1 MKLKRYVDMIIV
13 MTKDAKHKEVE
24 NVLMHVQKLGLEF
37 SILRNDEKTII
48 LTQQSYDINSDIF
61 KALPKVEYVVTINE
75 DYKLV
80 YKDINNLETKIRVGD
95 VVIGGKEITMIA
107 GPCSIESREQLFK
120 IARHL
125 KNSGVRIFR
134 AGAFKFRTSP
144 YSFQGLGFKGLEL
157 LKELK
162 DETGMLI
169 VSEILDYHDLPE
181 FEKVVDILQIGARNM
196 HNINLL
202 KAVGESKFPVLLKRN
217 YSATLK
223 EFLFSAEYILMGG
236 NKNVILC
243 ERGIRTFSDF
253 TRNTLDI
260 SIVPAIKQRSH
271 LPVIVDPSH
280 ATGKRDLII
289 PVSLAAL
296 AAGADGLI
304 VEVHH
309 QPDLAYSDSDQAIRL
324 EQFDEL
330 LQRSRKIAEAIG
342 RKL

>member
-1 MKLKRYVDMIIV
+1 MIIV
-13 MTKDAKHKEVE
+13 MNKDAQHNEIE
-24 NVLMHVQKLGLEF
+24 NVLMLIQKLGLEF
-37 SILRNDEKTII
+37 SVLKNENNTVI
-48 LTQQSYDINSDIF
+48 LTQPSYDINSELF
-61 KALPKVEYVVTINE
+61 KSLSKVEYIVTINE

-80 YKDINNLETKIRVGD
+80 YKNINNLETKIKVGN
-95 VVIGGKEITMIA
+95 VVIGGNELTMIA
-107 GPCSIESREQLFK
+107 GPCSIESKDQLFR
-120 IARHL
+120 IALHL
-125 KNSGVRIFR
+125 KNSGVKIIR

-144 YSFQGLGFKGLEL
+144 YSFQGLGYRGLEL

-162 DETGMLI
+162 EETGLLVI
-169 VSEILDYHDLPE
+169 SEILDHHDLQE
-181 FEKVVDILQIGARNM
+181 FEKIVDILQIGARNM

-202 KAVGESKFPVLLKRN
+202 KAVGETNKPVLLKRS

-271 LPVIVDPSH
+271 LPIIVDPSH

-289 PVSLAAL
+289 PVSLAAI
-296 AAGADGLI
+296 AAGADGLLI
-304 VEVHH
+304 EVHH
-309 QPDLAYSDSDQAIRL
+309 TPELAYSDSEQAIRL
-324 EQFDEL
+324 EQFDDL
-330 LQRSRKIAEAIG
+330 MKRAKKVAEAVG

>member
-1 MKLKRYVDMIIV
+1 MN
-13 MTKDAKHKEVE
+13 KDAQQNEIE
-24 NVLMHVQKLGLEF
+24 NVLMLIQKLGLEF
-37 SILRNDEKTII
+37 SILKNENNTVI
-48 LTQQSYDINSDIF
+48 LTQPSYDINSELF
-61 KALPKVEYVVTINE
+61 KSLPKVEYVVTLNE

-80 YKDINNLETKIRVGD
+80 YKNINNLETKIKVGD
-95 VVIGGKEITMIA
+95 VVIGGNELTMIA
-107 GPCSIESREQLFK
+107 GPCSIESKDQLFR
-120 IARHL
+120 IALHL
-125 KNSGVRIFR
+125 KNSGVKIIR

-144 YSFQGLGFKGLEL
+144 YSFQGLGYKGLEL

-162 DETGMLI
+162 EETGLMVI
-169 VSEILDYHDLPE
+169 SEILDHHDLPE

-202 KAVGESKFPVLLKRN
+202 KAVGESSKPVLLKRS

-243 ERGIRTFSDF
+243 ERGIRTFSDY

-289 PVSLAAL
+289 PVSLAAI
-296 AAGADGLI
+296 AAGADGLMI
-304 VEVHH
+304 EVHH
-309 QPDLAYSDSDQAIRL
+309 TPELAYSDSEQAIRL
-324 EQFDEL
+324 EQFDDL
-330 LQRSRKIAEAIG
+330 INRAKKVAEAVG

>member
-1 MKLKRYVDMIIV
+1 MIIV
-13 MTKDAKHKEVE
+13 MTQDAKHEEIEK
-24 NVLMHVQKLGLEF
+24 VLMLVQKLGLEF
-37 SILRNDEKTII
+37 SILKNEEKTII
-48 LTQQSYDINSDIF
+48 LTQPDYEINSGLF
-61 KALPKVEYVVTINE
+61 KSLPKVEYVITINE
-75 DYKLV
+75 DYRLV
-80 YKDINNLETKIRVGD
+80 YKNINNLETRIKIGD
-95 VVIGGKEITMIA
+95 VTIGGKELTVIA
-107 GPCSIESREQLFK
+107 GPCSIESKEQLFR
-120 IARHL
+120 IANHL
-125 KNSGVRIFR
+125 KKSGIKIIR

-144 YSFQGLGFKGLEL
+144 YSFQGLGYKGLEL

-162 DETGMLI
+162 EETGLLI
-169 VSEILDYHDLPE
+169 ISEILDHHDINE

-202 KAVGESKFPVLLKRN
+202 KVAGESSLPVLLKRS

-280 ATGKRDLII
+280 ATGKRDLVI
-289 PVSLAAL
+289 PVSLAAI

-304 VEVHH
+304 IEVHH
-309 QPDLAYSDSDQAIRL
+309 EPDLAYSDSEQAIRL
-324 EQFDEL
+324 EQFDDL
-330 LQRSRKIAEAIG
+330 LERVKRIAEPLG
-342 RKL
+342 RKF

>member
-1 MKLKRYVDMIIV
+1 
-13 MTKDAKHKEVE
+13 MTQDAKHEEIEK
-24 NVLMHVQKLGLEF
+24 VLMHVQRLGLEF
-37 SILRNDEKTII
+37 SILKNENKTII
-48 LTQQSYDINSDIF
+48 LTQPNYEINSDLF
-61 KALPKVEYVVTINE
+61 KSLPKVEYVVTINE

-80 YKDINNLETKIRVGD
+80 YKNINNLETKIKIGD
-95 VVIGGKEITMIA
+95 VTIGGRELTIIA
-107 GPCSIESREQLFK
+107 GPCSIESKEQLFK
-120 IARHL
+120 IAYHL
-125 KNSGVRIFR
+125 RKFGIKIIR

-144 YSFQGLGFKGLEL
+144 YSFQGLGYKGLEL
-157 LKELK
+157 LKALK
-162 DETGMLI
+162 EETGLLVI
-169 VSEILDYHDLPE
+169 SEILDHHDINE

-202 KAVGESKFPVLLKRN
+202 KAAGESNLPVLLKRS

-271 LPVIVDPSH
+271 LPIIVDPSH
-280 ATGKRDLII
+280 ATGKRDLVT
-289 PVSLAAL
+289 PVSLAAI

-304 VEVHH
+304 IEVHH
-309 QPDLAYSDSDQAIRL
+309 EPDLAYSDSEQAIRL
-324 EQFDEL
+324 EQFDDL
-330 LQRSRKIAEAIG
+330 LERVSRIAEPLG
-342 RKL
+342 RKLQL

>member
-1 MKLKRYVDMIIV
+1 MIIV
-13 MTKDAKHKEVE
+13 MTQDAKHEEIEK
-24 NVLMHVQKLGLEF
+24 VLMLVQKLGLEF
-37 SILRNDEKTII
+37 SILKNEEKTII
-48 LTQQSYDINSDIF
+48 LTQPDYEINSGLF
-61 KALPKVEYVVTINE
+61 KSLPKVEYVVSINE
-75 DYKLV
+75 DYRLV
-80 YKDINNLETKIRVGD
+80 YKNINNLETRIKIGD
-95 VVIGGKEITMIA
+95 VTIGGKELTIIA
-107 GPCSIESREQLFK
+107 GPCSIESKEQLFR
-120 IARHL
+120 IANHL
-125 KNSGVRIFR
+125 KKSGIKIIR

-144 YSFQGLGFKGLEL
+144 YSFQGLGYKGLEL
-157 LKELK
+157 LRELK
-162 DETGMLI
+162 EETGLLI
-169 VSEILDYHDLPE
+169 ISEILDHHDINE

-202 KAVGESKFPVLLKRN
+202 KAAGESRLPVLLKRS

-280 ATGKRDLII
+280 ATGKRDLVV
-289 PVSLAAL
+289 PVSLAAI

-304 VEVHH
+304 IEVHH
-309 QPDLAYSDSDQAIRL
+309 EPDLAYSDSEQAIRL
-324 EQFDEL
+324 EQFDDL
-330 LQRSRKIAEAIG
+330 LERVKRIAEPLG

>member
-1 MKLKRYVDMIIV
+1 
-13 MTKDAKHKEVE
+13 MTQDAKHEEIEK
-24 NVLMHVQKLGLEF
+24 VLMLVQKLGLEF
-37 SILRNDEKTII
+37 SILKNEEKTII
-48 LTQQSYDINSDIF
+48 LTQPDYEINSGLF
-61 KALPKVEYVVTINE
+61 KSLPKVEYVVSINE
-75 DYKLV
+75 DYRLV
-80 YKDINNLETKIRVGD
+80 YKNINNLETRIKIGD
-95 VVIGGKEITMIA
+95 VTIGGKELTIIA
-107 GPCSIESREQLFK
+107 GPCSIESKEQLFR
-120 IARHL
+120 IANHL
-125 KNSGVRIFR
+125 KKSGIKIIR

-144 YSFQGLGFKGLEL
+144 YSFQGLGYKGLEL
-157 LKELK
+157 LRELK
-162 DETGMLI
+162 EETGLLI
-169 VSEILDYHDLPE
+169 ISEILDHHDINE

-202 KAVGESKFPVLLKRN
+202 KAAGESSLPVLLKRS

-280 ATGKRDLII
+280 ATGKRDLVV
-289 PVSLAAL
+289 PVSLAAI

-304 VEVHH
+304 IEVHH
-309 QPDLAYSDSDQAIRL
+309 EPDLAYSDSEQAIRL
-324 EQFDEL
+324 EQFDDL
-330 LQRSRKIAEAIG
+330 LERVKRIAEPLG

>member
-1 MKLKRYVDMIIV
+1 MIIV
-13 MTKDAKHKEVE
+13 MNKDARHEDIE
-24 NVLMHVQKLGLEF
+24 NVLMLVQKLGLEF
-37 SILRNDEKTII
+37 SILNNEEKTII
-48 LTQQSYDINSDIF
+48 LTQQSYDLNSDLI
-61 KALPKVEYVVTINE
+61 KALPKVEYVVTLNE

-80 YKDINNLETKIRVGD
+80 YKNINNLETKIKVGD
-95 VVIGGKEITMIA
+95 CLIGGKEITFIA
-107 GPCSIESREQLFK
+107 GPCSIESKEQLFK
-120 IARHL
+120 IANHL
-125 KNSGVRIFR
+125 KNSGVKIIR

-144 YSFQGLGFKGLEL
+144 YSFQGLGYKGLEL
-157 LKELK
+157 LRELK
-162 DETGMLI
+162 EETGLYVI
-169 VSEILDYHDLPE
+169 SEILDHHDLPY

-202 KAVGESKFPVLLKRN
+202 KAVGESHLPVLLKRS

-243 ERGIRTFSDF
+243 ERGIRTFSDY

-280 ATGKRDLII
+280 ATGKRDLVI
-289 PVSLAAL
+289 PVSLAAI
-296 AAGADGLI
+296 AAGADGLM

-309 QPDLAYSDSDQAIRL
+309 QPDLAYSDSEQAIRL

-330 LQRSRKIAEAIG
+330 IRRSRKIAEAIG
-342 RKL
+342 RKF

>member
-1 MKLKRYVDMIIV
+1 MIIV
-13 MTKDAKHKEVE
+13 MSQEAKVE
-24 NVLMHVQKLGLEF
+24 EIEKVLTQVQKFGVEF
-37 SILRNDEKTII
+37 SILENDNRTII
-48 LTQQSYDINSDIF
+48 LTQQDYEINSELI
-61 KALPKVEYVVTINE
+61 KSLPKVEYVVTLNE
-75 DYKLV
+75 DFKLV
-80 YKDINNLETKIRVGD
+80 YKNINHLETKIQVGNSL
-95 VVIGGKEITMIA
+95 IGGNEITLIA
-107 GPCSIESREQLFK
+107 GPCSIESKEQLFK
-120 IARHL
+120 IAHQL
-125 KNSGVRIFR
+125 KNLGIKIIR

-144 YSFQGLGFKGLEL
+144 YTFQGLGYKGLEL

-162 DETGMLI
+162 EETGLMVI
-169 VSEILDYHDLPE
+169 SEILDYHDLPA

-202 KAVGESKFPVLLKRN
+202 KAVGQSHLPVLLKRN

-223 EFLFSAEYILMGG
+223 EFLFSAEYILIGG

-243 ERGIRTFSDF
+243 ERGIRTFSDY

-280 ATGKRDLII
+280 ATGKRDFII
-289 PVSLAAL
+289 PTSLAAI

-304 VEVHH
+304 IEVHH
-309 QPDLAYSDSDQAIRL
+309 QPELAYSDSEQAIRL
-324 EQFDEL
+324 EQFEEL
-330 LQRSRKIAEAIG
+330 IKRARKVAEAVG

>member
-1 MKLKRYVDMIIV
+1 MIIV
-13 MTKDAKHKEVE
+13 MNKDAQHNEIE
-24 NVLMHVQKLGLEF
+24 NVLMLIQKLGLEF
-37 SILRNDEKTII
+37 SVLKNENNTVI
-48 LTQQSYDINSDIF
+48 LTQPSYDINSELF
-61 KALPKVEYVVTINE
+61 KSLPKVEYIVTINE

-80 YKDINNLETKIRVGD
+80 YKNINNLETKIKVGN
-95 VVIGGKEITMIA
+95 VVIGGNELTMIA
-107 GPCSIESREQLFK
+107 GPCSIESKDQLFR
-120 IARHL
+120 IALHL
-125 KNSGVRIFR
+125 KNSGVKIIR

-144 YSFQGLGFKGLEL
+144 YSFQGLGYRGLEL

-162 DETGMLI
+162 EETGLLVI
-169 VSEILDYHDLPE
+169 SEILDHHDLQE
-181 FEKVVDILQIGARNM
+181 FEKIVDILQIGARNM

-202 KAVGESKFPVLLKRN
+202 KAVGETNKPVLLKRS

-271 LPVIVDPSH
+271 LPIIVDPSH

-289 PVSLAAL
+289 PVSLAAI
-296 AAGADGLI
+296 AAGADGLLI
-304 VEVHH
+304 EVHH
-309 QPDLAYSDSDQAIRL
+309 TPELAYSDSEQAIRL
-324 EQFDEL
+324 EQFDDL
-330 LQRSRKIAEAIG
+330 MKRAKKVAEAVG

>member
-1 MKLKRYVDMIIV
+1 
-13 MTKDAKHKEVE
+13 MTQDAKHEEIEK
-24 NVLMHVQKLGLEF
+24 VLMLVQKLGLEF
-37 SILRNDEKTII
+37 SILKNEEKTII
-48 LTQQSYDINSDIF
+48 LTQPDYEINSGLF
-61 KALPKVEYVVTINE
+61 KSLPKVEYVVSINE
-75 DYKLV
+75 DYRLV
-80 YKDINNLETKIRVGD
+80 YKNINNLETRIKIGD
-95 VVIGGKEITMIA
+95 VTIGGKELTIIA
-107 GPCSIESREQLFK
+107 GPCSIESKEQLFR
-120 IARHL
+120 IANHL
-125 KNSGVRIFR
+125 KKSGIKIIR

-144 YSFQGLGFKGLEL
+144 YSFQGLGYKGLEL
-157 LKELK
+157 LRELK
-162 DETGMLI
+162 EETGLLI
-169 VSEILDYHDLPE
+169 ISEILDHHDINE

-202 KAVGESKFPVLLKRN
+202 KAAGESRLPVLLKRS

-280 ATGKRDLII
+280 ATGKRDLVV
-289 PVSLAAL
+289 PVSLAAI

-304 VEVHH
+304 IEVHH
-309 QPDLAYSDSDQAIRL
+309 EPDLAYSDSEQAIRL
-324 EQFDEL
+324 EQFDDL
-330 LQRSRKIAEAIG
+330 LERVKRIAEPLG

>member
-1 MKLKRYVDMIIV
+1 MS
-13 MTKDAKHKEVE
+13 KDAHHNEIE
-24 NVLMHVQKLGLEF
+24 NVLMMIQKLGLDF
-37 SILRNDEKTII
+37 SILKNDEKTII

-61 KALPKVEYVVTINE
+61 KSLPKVEYVVTINE

-80 YKDINNLETKIRVGD
+80 YKNINNLETKIKIGD
-95 VVIGGKEITMIA
+95 VVIGGSEITMIA
-107 GPCSIESREQLFK
+107 GPCSIESKEQLFK
-120 IARHL
+120 IASYL
-125 KNSGVRIFR
+125 KKSGVKIIR

-144 YSFQGLGFKGLEL
+144 YSFQGLGYKGLEL

-162 DETGMLI
+162 DEFGLFI
-169 VSEILDYHDLPE
+169 ISEILDYNDLPI
-181 FEKVVDILQIGARNM
+181 FEKVVDILQVGARNM

-202 KAVGESKFPVLLKRN
+202 KAVGESSLPVLLKRS

-280 ATGKRDLII
+280 ATGKRDLVISA
-289 PVSLAAL
+289 SLAAI

-309 QPDLAYSDSDQAIRL
+309 EPDLAYSDSEQAIRL

-330 LQRSRKIAEAIG
+330 LQKSKKVAEAVG
-342 RKL
+342 RSLSI

>member
-1 MKLKRYVDMIIV
+1 MS
-13 MTKDAKHKEVE
+13 KDAKHKEIE
-24 NVLMHVQKLGLEF
+24 NVLTHVQKLGLEF
-37 SILRNDEKTII
+37 SVLKNEEKTII
-48 LTQQSYDINSDIF
+48 LTQPSYDINSELF
-61 KALPKVEYVVTINE
+61 KALPKVEYVVTLNE

-80 YKDINNLETKIRVGD
+80 YKNINNLETRIKIGD
-95 VVIGGKEITMIA
+95 IVIGGNEITMIA
-107 GPCSIESREQLFK
+107 GPCSIESKEQLFK
-120 IARHL
+120 IANHL
-125 KNSGVRIFR
+125 KQSGVKIIR

-144 YSFQGLGFKGLEL
+144 YSFQGLGYKGLEL

-162 DETGMLI
+162 EATGLLVI
-169 VSEILDYHDLPE
+169 SEILDYHDLPE

-202 KAVGESKFPVLLKRN
+202 KAVGESRLPVLLKRS

-243 ERGIRTFSDF
+243 ERGIRTFSDY

-280 ATGKRDLII
+280 ATGKRDLVI
-289 PVSLAAL
+289 PVSLAAI

-304 VEVHH
+304 IEVHH
-309 QPDLAYSDSDQAIRL
+309 QPDLAYSDAEQAIRL

-330 LQRSRKIAEAIG
+330 MERSKKIAEAMG

>member
-1 MKLKRYVDMIIV
+1 
-13 MTKDAKHKEVE
+13 MTQDAKHEEIEK
-24 NVLMHVQKLGLEF
+24 VLMLVQKLGLEF
-37 SILRNDEKTII
+37 SILKNEEKTII
-48 LTQQSYDINSDIF
+48 LTQPDYEINSGLF
-61 KALPKVEYVVTINE
+61 KSLPKVEYVVSINE
-75 DYKLV
+75 DYRLV
-80 YKDINNLETKIRVGD
+80 YKNINNLETRIKIGD
-95 VVIGGKEITMIA
+95 VTIGGKELTIIA
-107 GPCSIESREQLFK
+107 GPCSIESKEQLFR
-120 IARHL
+120 IANHL
-125 KNSGVRIFR
+125 KKSGIKIIR

-144 YSFQGLGFKGLEL
+144 YSFQGLGYKGLEL
-157 LKELK
+157 LRELK
-162 DETGMLI
+162 EETGLLI
-169 VSEILDYHDLPE
+169 ISEILDHHDINE

-202 KAVGESKFPVLLKRN
+202 KAAGESRLPVLLKRS

-223 EFLFSAEYILMGG
+223 EFLFSAEYILMSG

-280 ATGKRDLII
+280 ATGKRDLVV
-289 PVSLAAL
+289 PVSLAAI

-304 VEVHH
+304 IEVHH
-309 QPDLAYSDSDQAIRL
+309 EPDLAYSDSEQAIRL
-324 EQFDEL
+324 EQFDDL
-330 LQRSRKIAEAIG
+330 LERVKRIAEPLG

>member
-1 MKLKRYVDMIIV
+1 MNQ
-13 MTKDAKHKEVE
+13 DAKHEEIEK
-24 NVLMHVQKLGLEF
+24 VLMLIQKLGLEF
-37 SILRNDEKTII
+37 SILKNEDKTVI
-48 LTQQSYDINSDIF
+48 LTQPSYDINSEIF
-61 KALPKVEYVVTINE
+61 KSLPKVEYVVSLNE
-75 DYKLV
+75 DFKLV
-80 YKDINNLETKIRVGD
+80 YKNINNLETKIKVGD
-95 VVIGGKEITMIA
+95 VTIGGKDLTVIA
-107 GPCSIESREQLFK
+107 GPCSIESKEQLFR
-120 IARHL
+120 IANHL
-125 KNSGVRIFR
+125 KKSGIKIIR

-144 YSFQGLGFKGLEL
+144 YSFQGLGYKGLEL

-162 DETGMLI
+162 EETGLMVI
-169 VSEILDYHDLPE
+169 SEILDHHDINE
-181 FEKVVDILQIGARNM
+181 FEKVVDIIQIGARNM

-202 KAVGESKFPVLLKRN
+202 KAVGEAHLPVLLKRS

-260 SIVPAIKQRSH
+260 SIVPAIKQRTH

-280 ATGKRDLII
+280 ATGKRDLVI
-289 PVSLAAL
+289 PVSLAAI

-309 QPDLAYSDSDQAIRL
+309 EPDLAYSDSEQAIRL
-324 EQFDEL
+324 EQFDYL
-330 LQRSRKIAEAIG
+330 LARAKKVAEAVG

>member
-1 MKLKRYVDMIIV
+1 MIIV
-13 MTKDAKHKEVE
+13 MNKDAQHNEIE
-24 NVLMHVQKLGLEF
+24 NVLMLIQKLGLEF
-37 SILRNDEKTII
+37 SILKNENNTVI
-48 LTQQSYDINSDIF
+48 LTQPSYDINSELF
-61 KALPKVEYVVTINE
+61 KSLPKVEYVVTLNE

-80 YKDINNLETKIRVGD
+80 YKNINNLETEIKVGD
-95 VVIGGKEITMIA
+95 VVIGGNELTMIA
-107 GPCSIESREQLFK
+107 GPCSIESKDQLFR
-120 IARHL
+120 IALYL
-125 KNSGVRIFR
+125 KNSGVKIIR

-144 YSFQGLGFKGLEL
+144 YSFQGLGYKGLEL

-162 DETGMLI
+162 EETGLMVI
-169 VSEILDYHDLPE
+169 SEILDHHDLPE

-202 KAVGESKFPVLLKRN
+202 KAVGESSKPVLLKRS

-243 ERGIRTFSDF
+243 ERGIRTFSDY

-289 PVSLAAL
+289 PVSLAAI
-296 AAGADGLI
+296 AAGADGLMI
-304 VEVHH
+304 EVHH
-309 QPDLAYSDSDQAIRL
+309 TPELAYSDSEQAIRL
-324 EQFDEL
+324 EQFDDL
-330 LQRSRKIAEAIG
+330 INRAKKVAEAVG

>member
-1 MKLKRYVDMIIV
+1 MIIV
-13 MTKDAKHKEVE
+13 MNKDAHHNEIEK
-24 NVLMHVQKLGLEF
+24 VLMLIQKLGLEF
-37 SILRNDEKTII
+37 SILKNENNTVI
-48 LTQQSYDINSDIF
+48 LTQPSYDINSDLF
-61 KALPKVEYVVTINE
+61 KSLPKVEYVVTLNE

-80 YKDINNLETKIRVGD
+80 YKNINNLETKIKIGD
-95 VVIGGKEITMIA
+95 LVIGGDELTMIA
-107 GPCSIESREQLFK
+107 GPCSIESKDQLFK
-120 IARHL
+120 IAFHL
-125 KNSGVRIFR
+125 KNSGVKIIR

-144 YSFQGLGFKGLEL
+144 YSFQGLGYKGLEL

-162 DETGMLI
+162 EETGLMI
-169 VSEILDYHDLPE
+169 ISEILDYHDLPE

-202 KAVGESKFPVLLKRN
+202 KAVGETNKPVLLKRS

-223 EFLFSAEYILMGG
+223 ELLFSAEYILIGG

-243 ERGIRTFSDF
+243 ERGIRTFSDY

-289 PVSLAAL
+289 PVSLAAI
-296 AAGADGLI
+296 AAGADGLMI
-304 VEVHH
+304 EVHH
-309 QPDLAYSDSDQAIRL
+309 TPELAYSDAEQAIRL
-324 EQFDEL
+324 EQFDDLME
-330 LQRSRKIAEAIG
+330 RAKKVAKAVG

>member
-1 MKLKRYVDMIIV
+1 MIIV
-13 MTKDAKHKEVE
+13 MNQDAKHEEIEK
-24 NVLMHVQKLGLEF
+24 VLMLIQKLGLEF
-37 SILRNDEKTII
+37 SILKNEDKTVI
-48 LTQQSYDINSDIF
+48 LTQPSYDINSEIF
-61 KALPKVEYVVTINE
+61 KSLPKVEYVVSLNE
-75 DYKLV
+75 DFKLV
-80 YKDINNLETKIRVGD
+80 YKNINNLETKIKVGD
-95 VVIGGKEITMIA
+95 VTIGGKDLTVIA
-107 GPCSIESREQLFK
+107 GPCSIESKEQLFR
-120 IARHL
+120 IANHL
-125 KNSGVRIFR
+125 KKSGIKIIR

-144 YSFQGLGFKGLEL
+144 YSFQGLGYKGLEL

-162 DETGMLI
+162 EETGLMVI
-169 VSEILDYHDLPE
+169 SEILDHHDINE
-181 FEKVVDILQIGARNM
+181 FEKVVDIIQIGARNM

-202 KAVGESKFPVLLKRN
+202 KAVGEAHLPVLLKRS

-260 SIVPAIKQRSH
+260 SIVPAIKQRTH

-280 ATGKRDLII
+280 ATGKRDLVI
-289 PVSLAAL
+289 PVSLAAI

-309 QPDLAYSDSDQAIRL
+309 EPDLAYSDSEQAIRL
-324 EQFDEL
+324 EQFDYL
-330 LQRSRKIAEAIG
+330 LARAKKVAEAVG

>member
-1 MKLKRYVDMIIV
+1 MSQE
-13 MTKDAKHKEVE
+13 AKVE
-24 NVLMHVQKLGLEF
+24 EIEKVLTQVQKFGVEI
-37 SILRNDEKTII
+37 SILENDNRTII
-48 LTQQSYDINSDIF
+48 LTQQDYEINSELI
-61 KALPKVEYVVTINE
+61 KSLPKVEYVVTLNE
-75 DYKLV
+75 DFKLV
-80 YKDINNLETKIRVGD
+80 YKNINHLETKIQIGNS
-95 VVIGGKEITMIA
+95 VIGGNEITLIA
-107 GPCSIESREQLFK
+107 GPCSIESKEQLFK
-120 IARHL
+120 IGYQL
-125 KNSGVRIFR
+125 KNLGIKIIR

-144 YSFQGLGFKGLEL
+144 YTFQGLGYKGLEL

-162 DETGMLI
+162 EETGLMVI
-169 VSEILDYHDLPE
+169 SEILDYHDLPA

-202 KAVGESKFPVLLKRN
+202 KAVGQSHLPVLLKRN

-223 EFLFSAEYILMGG
+223 EFLFSAEYILIGG

-243 ERGIRTFSDF
+243 ERGIRTFSDY

-289 PVSLAAL
+289 PTSLAAI

-304 VEVHH
+304 IEVHH
-309 QPDLAYSDSDQAIRL
+309 QPELAYSDSEQAIRL
-324 EQFDEL
+324 EQFEEL
-330 LQRSRKIAEAIG
+330 IKRAKKVAEAVG

>member
-1 MKLKRYVDMIIV
+1 MIIV
-13 MTKDAKHKEVE
+13 MNKDAQHNEIE
-24 NVLMHVQKLGLEF
+24 NVLMLIQKLGLEF
-37 SILRNDEKTII
+37 SILKNENNTVI
-48 LTQQSYDINSDIF
+48 LTQPSYDINSELF
-61 KALPKVEYVVTINE
+61 KSLPKVEYVVTLNE

-80 YKDINNLETKIRVGD
+80 YKNINNLETKIKVGD
-95 VVIGGKEITMIA
+95 VVIGGNELTMIA
-107 GPCSIESREQLFK
+107 GPCSIESKDQLFR
-120 IARHL
+120 IALHL
-125 KNSGVRIFR
+125 KNSGVKIIR

-144 YSFQGLGFKGLEL
+144 YSFQGLGYKGLEL

-162 DETGMLI
+162 EETGLMVI
-169 VSEILDYHDLPE
+169 SEILDHHDLPE

-202 KAVGESKFPVLLKRN
+202 KAVGESSKPVLLKRS

-243 ERGIRTFSDF
+243 ERGIRTFSDY

-289 PVSLAAL
+289 PVSLAAI
-296 AAGADGLI
+296 AAGADGLMI
-304 VEVHH
+304 EVHH
-309 QPDLAYSDSDQAIRL
+309 TPELAYSDSEQAIRL
-324 EQFDEL
+324 EQFDDL
-330 LQRSRKIAEAIG
+330 INRAKKVAEAVG

>member
-1 MKLKRYVDMIIV
+1 
-13 MTKDAKHKEVE
+13 MTKDAKHEEVE
-24 NVLMHVQKLGLEF
+24 KVLTYVQKLGLEF
-37 SILRNDEKTII
+37 SILKNEEKTVI
-48 LTQQSYDINSDIF
+48 LTQPSYDINSEIF
-61 KALPKVEYVVTINE
+61 KALPKVEYVVTLNE

-80 YKDINNLETKIRVGD
+80 YKNINNLETRIKVGD
-95 VVIGGKEITMIA
+95 VTIGGRELTMIA
-107 GPCSIESREQLFK
+107 GPCSIESKEQLFK
-120 IARHL
+120 IAHHL
-125 KNSGVRIFR
+125 KNSGVKIIR

-144 YSFQGLGFKGLEL
+144 YSFQGLGYKGLEL
-157 LKELK
+157 LRELK
-162 DETGMLI
+162 EETGLLVI
-169 VSEILDYHDLPE
+169 SEILDHHDLPE
-181 FEKVVDILQIGARNM
+181 FEKSVDILQIGARNM

-202 KAVGESKFPVLLKRN
+202 KAVGESSLPVLLKRS

-280 ATGKRDLII
+280 ATGKRDLVV
-289 PVSLAAL
+289 PVSLAAI

-309 QPDLAYSDSDQAIRL
+309 QPELAYSDSEQAIRL
-324 EQFDEL
+324 EQFDDL
-330 LQRSRKIAEAIG
+330 MNRAKKVAEAIG
-342 RKL
+342 RRL

>member
-1 MKLKRYVDMIIV
+1 MS
-13 MTKDAKHKEVE
+13 KDAKHNEVE
-24 NVLMHVQKLGLEF
+24 NVLMLVQKLGLEF
-37 SILRNDEKTII
+37 SILKNEDKTVI
-48 LTQQSYDINSDIF
+48 LTQQSYDINSELF
-61 KALPKVEYVVTINE
+61 KTLPKVEYVVTINE

-80 YKDINNLETKIRVGD
+80 YKNINNLETKIKVGD
-95 VVIGGKEITMIA
+95 VVIGGKELTMIA
-107 GPCSIESREQLFK
+107 GPCSIESKEQLFK
-120 IARHL
+120 IANHL
-125 KNSGVRIFR
+125 KKSGVKIIR

-144 YSFQGLGFKGLEL
+144 YSFQGLGYKGLEL

-162 DETGMLI
+162 AETGLLVI
-169 VSEILDYHDLPE
+169 SEILDYHDLPE

-202 KAVGESKFPVLLKRN
+202 KAVGQSHLPVLLKRS

-223 EFLFSAEYILMGG
+223 EFLFSAEYILIGG

-243 ERGIRTFSDF
+243 ERGIRTFSDY

-280 ATGKRDLII
+280 ATGKRDLVI
-289 PVSLAAL
+289 PVSLAAI

-309 QPDLAYSDSDQAIRL
+309 QPDLAYSDSEQALRL

-330 LQRSRKIAEAIG
+330 MERTSKIAEAIG
-342 RKL
+342 RKLKR

>member
-1 MKLKRYVDMIIV
+1 MIIV
-13 MTKDAKHKEVE
+13 MNRDAQHNEIE
-24 NVLMHVQKLGLEF
+24 SVLMHIQKLGLEF
-37 SILRNDEKTII
+37 SILKNENNTVI
-48 LTQQSYDINSDIF
+48 LTQPSYDINSELF
-61 KALPKVEYVVTINE
+61 KSLPKVEYVVTLNE

-80 YKDINNLETKIRVGD
+80 YKNINNLETKIKIGN
-95 VVIGGKEITMIA
+95 VVIGGNELTMIA
-107 GPCSIESREQLFK
+107 GPCSIESKDQLFK
-120 IARHL
+120 IALHL
-125 KNSGVRIFR
+125 KNSGVKIIR

-144 YSFQGLGFKGLEL
+144 YSFQGLGYKGLEL

-162 DETGMLI
+162 EETGLMVI
-169 VSEILDYHDLPE
+169 SEILDHHDLPE

-202 KAVGESKFPVLLKRN
+202 KAVGESNKPVLLKRS

-243 ERGIRTFSDF
+243 ERGIRTFSDY

-271 LPVIVDPSH
+271 LPIIVDPSH

-289 PVSLAAL
+289 PVSLAAI

-304 VEVHH
+304 IEVHH
-309 QPDLAYSDSDQAIRL
+309 TPELAYSDSEQAIRL
-324 EQFDEL
+324 EQFDDL
-330 LQRSRKIAEAIG
+330 INRAKRVAEAVG

>member
-1 MKLKRYVDMIIV
+1 MS
-13 MTKDAKHKEVE
+13 KDAKHEEVE
-24 NVLMHVQKLGLEF
+24 KVLTYVQKLGLEF
-37 SILRNDEKTII
+37 SILKNEEKTVI
-48 LTQQSYDINSDIF
+48 LTQPSYDINSEIF
-61 KALPKVEYVVTINE
+61 KALPKVEYVVTLNE

-80 YKDINNLETKIRVGD
+80 YKNINNLETRIKVGD
-95 VVIGGKEITMIA
+95 VTIGGRELTMIA
-107 GPCSIESREQLFK
+107 GPCSIESKEQLFK
-120 IARHL
+120 IAHHL
-125 KNSGVRIFR
+125 KNSGVKIIR

-144 YSFQGLGFKGLEL
+144 YSFQGLGYKGLEL
-157 LKELK
+157 LRELK
-162 DETGMLI
+162 EETGLLVI
-169 VSEILDYHDLPE
+169 SEILDHHDLPE
-181 FEKVVDILQIGARNM
+181 FEKSVDILQIGARNM

-202 KAVGESKFPVLLKRN
+202 KAVGESSLPVLLKRS

-280 ATGKRDLII
+280 ATGKRDLVV
-289 PVSLAAL
+289 PVSLAAI

-309 QPDLAYSDSDQAIRL
+309 QPELAYSDSEQAIRL
-324 EQFDEL
+324 EQFDDL
-330 LQRSRKIAEAIG
+330 MNRAKKVAEAIG
-342 RKL
+342 RRL

>member
-1 MKLKRYVDMIIV
+1 MIIV
-13 MTKDAKHKEVE
+13 MNKDAQHNEIE
-24 NVLMHVQKLGLEF
+24 NVLLLIQKLGLEF
-37 SILRNDEKTII
+37 SVLKNENNTII
-48 LTQQSYDINSDIF
+48 LTQPSYDINSELF
-61 KALPKVEYVVTINE
+61 KSLPKVEYVVTLNE

-80 YKDINNLETKIRVGD
+80 YKNINNLETKIKIGN
-95 VVIGGKEITMIA
+95 VVIGGNELTMIA
-107 GPCSIESREQLFK
+107 GPCSIESKDQLFK
-120 IARHL
+120 IALHL
-125 KNSGVRIFR
+125 KNSGVKIIR

-144 YSFQGLGFKGLEL
+144 YSFQGLGYKGLEL

-162 DETGMLI
+162 EETGLMVI
-169 VSEILDYHDLPE
+169 SEILDHHDLPE

-202 KAVGESKFPVLLKRN
+202 KAVGESNKPVLLKRS

-243 ERGIRTFSDF
+243 ERGIRTFSDY

-271 LPVIVDPSH
+271 LPIIVDPSH

-289 PVSLAAL
+289 PVSLAAI

-304 VEVHH
+304 IEVHH
-309 QPDLAYSDSDQAIRL
+309 TPELAYSDSEQAIRL
-324 EQFDEL
+324 EQFDDL
-330 LQRSRKIAEAIG
+330 INRAKRVAEAVG

>member
-1 MKLKRYVDMIIV
+1 MIIV
-13 MTKDAKHKEVE
+13 MNKDAQHNEIE
-24 NVLMHVQKLGLEF
+24 NVLMLIQKLGLEF
-37 SILRNDEKTII
+37 SILKNENNTVI
-48 LTQQSYDINSDIF
+48 LTQPSYDINSELF
-61 KALPKVEYVVTINE
+61 KSLPKIEYVVTLNE

-80 YKDINNLETKIRVGD
+80 YKNINNLETKIKVGN
-95 VVIGGKEITMIA
+95 VVIGGNHLTLIA
-107 GPCSIESREQLFK
+107 GPCSIESKDQLFR
-120 IARHL
+120 IALHL
-125 KNSGVRIFR
+125 KNSGVKIIR

-144 YSFQGLGFKGLEL
+144 YTFQGLGYKGLEL

-162 DETGMLI
+162 EETGLMI
-169 VSEILDYHDLPE
+169 ISEILDHHDLPE

-202 KAVGESKFPVLLKRN
+202 KAVGESSKPVLLKRS

-243 ERGIRTFSDF
+243 ERGIRTFSDY

-289 PVSLAAL
+289 PVSLAAI
-296 AAGADGLI
+296 AAGADGLMI
-304 VEVHH
+304 EVHH
-309 QPDLAYSDSDQAIRL
+309 TPEIAYSDSEQAIRL
-324 EQFDEL
+324 EQFDDL
-330 LQRSRKIAEAIG
+330 VDRAKKVAEAVG